1 MKENNTAVDIPGG
14 SDVGEGLTISTSVEL
29 EFDAMLTSMGVFAEF
44 SMEIES
50 EAESAAKSEI
60 VQTNEKAVV
69 VQVPMFAGVSP
80 TAVTVSGSL
89 IFTAVEPVIEVKEIA
104 PTTGIR
110 TSVKSKPAVAI
121 FLLLNLGFS
130 VILDKRFGT
139 I

>member
-29 EFDAMLTSMGVFAEF
+29 EFDAMLTSMGVFAEL
-44 SMEIES
+44 SIEIES

-104 PTTGIR
+104 PTGSR
-110 TSVKSKPAVAI
+110 TRLKSKPAVAI

-130 VILDKRFGT
+130 VMLDDCFGT

>member
-1 MKENNTAVDIPGG
+1 MKANNTAVDTPGG
-14 SDVGEGLTISTSVEL
+14 SDVGAGLTISTSVEL
-29 EFDAMLTSMGVFAEF
+29 EFDDMLTSMGVFAEF
-44 SMEIES
+44 SIEMES

-89 IFTAVEPVIEVKEIA
+89 IFTAVDPVIEVKESA
-104 PTTGIR
+104 PTGSR
-110 TSVKSKPAVAI
+110 TRLKSKPAVAI

-130 VILDKRFGT
+130 VMLDDCFGT